1 METLQRAED
10 VLTGP
15 RGRILPTIRLMR
27 EPRAYYDALFQEY
40 GDPVILHALNG
51 NVVLTGT
58 PEGAKAVFSQ
68 PPDDYLPFGVE
79 ASRALVGP
87 NSLFLIAGE
96 RHKEERKLLRPPF
109 HGQRMKGQ
117 GETIARITREVF
129 GKLKDGQDF
138 IAQDEFMR
146 VSLEVIT
153 RVIFGATDQDEVDA
167 LVEAIDN
174 LLDNLNPLLLF
185 SPKLQVAPLGFGP
198 WAKFQQRIARL
209 DALLEQRIARHKE
222 SGPGDDILSMLLE
235 SKYEDGSSMSN
246 EAMRDELMTLLFAGH
261 ETTAIAL
268 SWALYHLHRSPGTLK
283 TLRAEIDGE
292 ASDDPITRSKL
303 PYLLGTCQE
312 TLRISP
318 IVTDVLRKLNAPME
332 FMGMQVEAGWS
343 LAVSIVTL
351 HFDPNIYEDPEAF
364 QPERFI
370 DRKYSPFEYMP
381 FGGGHRR
388 CIGAAFAMFE
398 MAIVLDTLL
407 GEFELELKEPGE
419 VKPVRRNITMG
430 PETGIRMKLVSKRA
444 R

>member
-10 VLTGP
+10 VLDGP
-15 RGRILPTIRLMR
+15 RGRLLPTIRVMR
-27 EPRAYYDALFQEY
+27 EPRSYYDALFQQY
-40 GDPVILHALNG
+40 GDPVLLHAMNG
-51 NVVLTGT
+51 NIVLTGT
-58 PEGAKAVFSQ
+58 PEGAKAVFSH
-68 PPDDYLPFGVE
+68 PPDNYLPFGVE

-87 NSLFLIAGE
+87 NSLFLLEGD

-109 HGQRMKGQ
+109 HGKRMRGQ
-117 GETIARITREVF
+117 GETIARVTREVF
-129 GKLKDGQDF
+129 GRLKDGEAF
-138 IAQDEFMR
+138 VAQDEFMR

-153 RVIFGATDQDEVDA
+153 RVVFGATDQEEVDA
-167 LVEAIDN
+167 LVEAIDDLIN
-174 LLDNLNPLLLF
+174 NLNPLLLF
-185 SPKLQVAPLGFGP
+185 SPKLQVAPLGLGP

-209 DALLEQRIARHKE
+209 DALLEKRIARHKE

-235 SKYEDGSSMSN
+235 STYEDGSPMST

-283 TLRAEIDGE
+283 TLRAEIDAE
-292 ASDDPITRSKL
+292 TSDDPIARSKL
-303 PYLLGTCQE
+303 PYLQGVCQE

-318 IVTDVLRKLNAPME
+318 IVTDVLRHLDAPME
-332 FMGMQVEAGWS
+332 FMGMHVEAGWN
-343 LAVSIVTL
+343 LAVSIVTI
-351 HFDPNIYEDPEAF
+351 HFDPDIYEDPEAF

-407 GEFELELKEPGE
+407 GEFDLALQEHGE

-430 PETGIRMKLVSKRA
+430 PETGIRMKLISR
-444 R
+444 REN